1 MNANIEI
8 PTTRPASMVDAIEEA
23 REAELVI
30 AMMVAADAARRAKAQ
45 AVVDADRPRREAARK
60 GC

>member
-8 PTTRPASMVDAIEEA
+8 PTTRPASMADAIEEA

-30 AMMVAADAARRAKAQ
+30 SMMVAGDRVRREALTARR
-45 AVVDADRPRREAARK
+45 DAILAARK
-60 GC
+60 GR